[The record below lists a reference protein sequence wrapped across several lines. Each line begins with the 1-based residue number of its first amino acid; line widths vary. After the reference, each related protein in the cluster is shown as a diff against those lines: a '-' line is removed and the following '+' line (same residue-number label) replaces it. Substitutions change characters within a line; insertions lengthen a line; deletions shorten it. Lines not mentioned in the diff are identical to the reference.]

1 MEFEYD
7 PVKAK
12 SNLRKHR
19 ISFEEAATVFV
30 DPLAITALDPRH
42 SETEVRFVTIGHTI
56 KRRVVVVA
64 HADRGNRTRII
75 SARRATRNERKNYEE
90 GEI

>member
-19 ISFEEAATVFV
+19 IAFEEASTVFI
-30 DPLAITALDPRH
+30 DPLAITVLDSRH
-42 SETEVRFVTIGHTI
+42 SESEVRFVTIGHTI
-56 KRRVVVVA
+56 KRRLVVVA
-64 HADRGNRTRII
+64 HTDRGNRTRII

>member
-12 SNLRKHR
+12 SNLRNHR
-19 ISFEEAATVFV
+19 IAFEEASTVFL
-30 DPLAITALDPRH
+30 DPLAITAIDPRH
-42 SETEVRFVTIGHTI
+42 SENEVRLVTIGHTI
-56 KRRVVVVA
+56 KGRLVVVA
-64 HADRGNRTRII
+64 HTDRGNRTRII
-75 SARRATRNERKNYEE
+75 SARRATRNERKNYEA